1 MGFYK
6 ILFSIEDT
14 EILSSYV
21 DEILGPLERY
31 DKEHNAE
38 YIETLH
44 SFIKN
49 DRSILRVAEE
59 RYTHRNTINYRIQKI
74 KKIIGCDLKNTEE
87 LFPYQVAFYIKDME
101 LKQ

>member
-1 MGFYK
+1 
-6 ILFSIEDT
+6 
-14 EILSSYV
+14 
-21 DEILGPLERY
+21 
-31 DKEHNAE
+31 
-38 YIETLH
+38 
-44 SFIKN
+44 
-49 DRSILRVAEE
+49 VAEE